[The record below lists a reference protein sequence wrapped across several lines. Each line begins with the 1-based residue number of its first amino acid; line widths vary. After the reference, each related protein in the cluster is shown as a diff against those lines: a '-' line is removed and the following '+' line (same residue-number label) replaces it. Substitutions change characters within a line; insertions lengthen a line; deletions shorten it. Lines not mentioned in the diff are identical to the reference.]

1 MASTLNERFELI
13 EPLPVAPGDFARV
26 AYKAREIVESAGT
39 DTARGVPEEAPIA
52 RVVVLRLLPVG
63 EVSPELMQ
71 ASDTASKLKAH
82 PNILSHF
89 EIARIESQADIE
101 PGWYFVSEFSR
112 GLTLRERIRRVAPFS
127 LAVTLD
133 IGLAVTKALVYAG
146 NRDIAHGGLRPE
158 SVLLTP
164 EGQVRVGDFVVGA
177 ALRKQMGQASGG
189 NSDDIRAV
197 GLLLYEML
205 TGVAPD
211 QMGETSEISP
221 REINPAIAPAI
232 DGVVRK
238 ATSLSPGRKY
248 ASLDALAS
256 DLQTARDDL
265 RTGKPLTWSPLAA
278 GKAAAP
284 RGASAPAAAGALTQA
299 AEEIAA
305 ENNRKRRKPSSETA
319 ATSQGGNALNP
330 AQEEALDDFDRA
342 GSGSPVFSRVIMFLF
357 VVLVVGVIA
366 ASAYFATQLSI
377 PNDVVVPDLI
387 GKQFSDAQQT
397 ASRQHLNLDKVGDD
411 YSDTWPAGTI
421 YQMSPPPGR
430 TIKPGKEI
438 DVYVS
443 DGPRLTDVPD
453 LTQLPIDRA
462 RKDLMDAGLPLGT
475 IATDYSDTV
484 PKNSVISQQPDA
496 GSKVSHDTP
505 VNITISKGPAPPP
518 APDGLSASSTLPG
531 EIDLSW
537 SDVPDATTYDVYR
550 DGKRIATGLPQS
562 AYSDT
567 NLGDGETHSYTVTAV
582 NANGESQPSQPAT
595 STTPQPQAPDQ
606 TVPGVP
612 PPDISAPAPVPANG
626 NTNTGLRQRQF
637 DIRFKVPYDGA
648 DRHNVQIEVQDATG
662 TNIFYDQDR
671 DAGDT
676 VDENVTAFGNK
687 VIFRIFIDGKLVKQ
701 QVK

>member
-13 EPLPVAPGDFARV
+13 EPLPVAPGDFARA
-26 AYKAREIVESAGT
+26 AYKAREVVESAST
-39 DTARGVPEEAPIA
+39 DDAPAA
-52 RVVVLRLLPVG
+52 RVVVLRLLPIAD
-63 EVSPELMQ
+63 VSGGILQ
-71 ASDTASKLKAH
+71 ASETASKLKAN
-82 PNILSHF
+82 PNILAHYG
-89 EIARIESQADIE
+89 IVRVESEPGIE
-101 PGWYFVSEFSR
+101 PGWYCVSEYSR

-133 IGLAVTKALVYAG
+133 IGLAITKALVYAH
-146 NRDIAHGGLRPE
+146 NRDLHHGDLRPE

-164 EGQVRVGDFVVGA
+164 EGQVRVGDFAVGA
-177 ALRKQMGQASGG
+177 ALRAAAGEAPGVYA
-189 NSDDIRAV
+189 DDIRAV

-211 QMGETSEISP
+211 QMGETSELSP
-221 REINPAIAPAI
+221 REINSTIAPAI

-238 ATSLSPGRKY
+238 ATSLAPGRKY

-265 RTGKPLTWSPLAA
+265 RTGKPLTWSPLGTAKTSSPKPSA
-278 GKAAAP
+278 
-284 RGASAPAAAGALTQA
+284 APAATGALTQA
-299 AEEIAA
+299 AQEIEA
-305 ENNRKRRKPSSETA
+305 ENARKK
-319 ATSQGGNALNP
+319 GKP
-330 AQEEALDDFDRA
+330 AQAEITEDTVDDIERA
-342 GSGSPVFSRVIMFLF
+342 DGGSRIISRVLMSLSIA
-357 VVLVVGVIA
+357 LVVAVLL
-366 ASAYFATQLSI
+366 ASIYFATQLSI

-387 GKQFSDAQQT
+387 GKQFNDAQQE
-397 ASRQHLNLDKVGDD
+397 AGRSHIVLDKIGDD
-411 YSDTWPAGTI
+411 YSDTWPAGAI

-453 LTQLPIDRA
+453 LTQLPLERA
-462 RKDLMDAGLPLGT
+462 KKDLMDAGLPLGT
-475 IATDYSDTV
+475 IASDFSDTV
-484 PKNSVISQQPDA
+484 TKGSVISQQPEA
-496 GSKVSHDTP
+496 GSKVSHDSP
-505 VNITISKGPAPPP
+505 VNITVSKGPAPPP

-567 NLGDGETHSYTVTAV
+567 NLGDGETHSYTVSAV

-595 STTPQPQAPDQ
+595 STTPQAQAPTDN
-606 TVPGVP
+606 TTAGTTPVP
-612 PPDISAPAPVPANG
+612 ITAPAPVTPG
-626 NTNTGLRQRQF
+626 SGSTGLRQRQF
-637 DIRFKVPYDGA
+637 DIRFRVPNGGA

-676 VDENVTAFGNK
+676 VDENVSAFGNK
-687 VIFRIFIDGKLVKQ
+687 VIIRIFIDGKLVKQ